1 MIAFLKTPDA
11 PPRDDYVIDQGW
23 ERYTASDHA
32 IWRTLFERQSTLLPG
47 RAGSEYLAG
56 LAGLGVAADGIP
68 NFERLSDILTATTG
82 WRIVAVPGLVPDDV
96 FFRHLASRRFPAT
109 NWIRRPEQMDYL
121 QEPDVFHDIFGH
133 VPVLMNPVFANYM
146 QWYGECGLTALK
158 YAALAYLARLYWYT
172 VEFGLIATDDG
183 LRIYGSGIVSSR
195 TESMYC
201 LDSDKPNRIAF
212 DVRRVMRTQY
222 RIDAFQETYFVIDS
236 FQRLFEATRRDFRP
250 LWALAKR
257 LGDLG
262 PGQVLPSD
270 RLVPTSGAKPS
281 DEPP

>member
-1 MIAFLKTPDA
+1 MIAFVKTPDA
-11 PPRDDYVIDQGW
+11 PSRDDYVIDQGW
-23 ERYTASDHA
+23 ERYTANDHA

-47 RAGSEYLAG
+47 RACAEYLAG
-56 LAGLGVAADGIP
+56 LSGLGVAADGIP
-68 NFERLSDILTATTG
+68 NFERLSDILEATTG

-133 VPVLMNPVFANYM
+133 VPVLMNSVFADYM
-146 QWYGECGLTALK
+146 QWYGDCGLTALK
-158 YAALAYLARLYWYT
+158 YDALAYLARLYWYT
-172 VEFGLIATDDG
+172 VEFGLINTEDG

-195 TESMYC
+195 TESIYC

-212 DVRRVMRTQY
+212 DVRRVMRTKY
-222 RIDAFQETYFVIDS
+222 RIDDFQETYFVIDS
-236 FQRLFEATRRDFRP
+236 FARLFEATQRDFRP

-257 LGDLG
+257 LGDLE

-270 RLVPTSGAKPS
+270 RLVPSRGASPS
-281 DEPP
+281 DEPR